1 MEKELYQNHVHIS
14 SKHHLLDLKL
24 KEVWQ
29 YRELI
34 GLFVGRNFTVSY
46 KQTILGP
53 VWIFVSPL
61 ITSLIYVI
69 LFGNIARLGTDGI
82 PMLLFYL
89 SGNAIWTYF
98 SACVSNNANTF
109 TGNANLFGKVY
120 FPRLTVPIANMLMAL
135 TSFGLKMILV
145 LLLLAYYLAK
155 GAVEVHFLT
164 WLALPFVLL
173 WLGIMGMSIGI
184 IVSSITTK
192 YRDLAMLV
200 SYGIQLWMYVTPVV
214 YPLSTVSHMKFIRMV
229 TMVNPV
235 TMPIEIFRYCLLG
248 SGTILPL
255 YSIYSMVLTL
265 VLAFIGI
272 IIFNKV
278 ERTFMD
284 TV

>member
-14 SKHHLLDLKL
+14 SKHRLLDLKL

-34 GLFVGRNFTVSY
+34 GLFVGRNFSVSY

-98 SACVSNNANTF
+98 SSCVSNNASTF

-120 FPRLTVPIANMLMAL
+120 FPRLTVPIANMFMAL

-145 LLLLAYYLAK
+145 LLLLAYYLAR
-155 GAVEVHFLT
+155 GAVKVHFLT

-214 YPLSTVSHMKFIRMV
+214 YPLSTVSHMKIIRMI

-248 SGTILPL
+248 SGTILPV

-265 VLAFIGI
+265 VLAFVGI

>member
-14 SKHHLLDLKL
+14 SKHRLLDLKL